1 MVCGFLPDCLAVT
14 AEEPWGDFQEAGA
27 GLEGRRGQAERSGD
41 ELREGRVVTAEWD
54 VSWAWL
60 LRSETPTGGTR
71 PGGPALLGN

>member
-14 AEEPWGDFQEAGA
+14 TEEPWRDFQDAGA

-41 ELREGRVVTAEWD
+41 ELREGRVGHCRMGGFLGLVVEVRNTHW
-54 VSWAWL
+54 
-60 LRSETPTGGTR
+60 GTR

>member
-14 AEEPWGDFQEAGA
+14 TEEPWRDFQDAGA

-41 ELREGRVVTAEWD
+41 ELREVGGWVTAEWE

-60 LRSETPTGGTR
+60 LRSETHTGE
-71 PGGPALLGN
+71 LGLEAQLC